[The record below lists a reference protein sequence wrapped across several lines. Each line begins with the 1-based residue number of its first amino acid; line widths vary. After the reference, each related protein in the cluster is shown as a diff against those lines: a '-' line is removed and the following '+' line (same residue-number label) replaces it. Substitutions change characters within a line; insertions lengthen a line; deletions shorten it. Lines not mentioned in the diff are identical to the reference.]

1 MAEVNRATS
10 VLKRS
15 VLMLI
20 SLLLLS
26 LAIAWLL
33 LYFNGQI

>member
-1 MAEVNRATS
+1 MAQVNRATS
-10 VLKRS
+10 VLRRS

-20 SLLLLS
+20 SLLLIS

-33 LYFNGQI
+33 LYFNGQM